1 MDRKILLEK
10 ISCTA
15 KALRGSGELNI
26 RVKSGEMEVS
36 AASDHLAVSNRFP
49 VDCMDMYIAVKAST
63 MLAIIGKIPE
73 DEISLAL
80 NGETVLVKWKT
91 GKASLPV
98 FEYKEVMRKCGKGT
112 IHPIHH
118 LTQYVGQVVHSL
130 DNTGYNP
137 LMSTVHIQLL
147 DEGGFQLTA
156 LDGKRY
162 SIRQVGK
169 GKPSGEYVVY
179 GQELYDALKLM
190 RDAEINILEPEDGNF
205 IQFSSDGMTIQVS
218 LFGKP
223 YFNLDALRSMKHPV
237 RVMVNKQELS
247 EAVALVKQVSE
258 KVFVDFAVD
267 HVTIAGT
274 ASSGESIMKIP
285 AVSRGLDED
294 RVIRTAFHVTLL
306 SEALDSMDSEQIII
320 HMKDAL
326 SQFCLTDG
334 HYAIEMVLAK
344 RRESAEIENHTVRK
358 AAG

>member
-1 MDRKILLEK
+1 MDRKIFLEK

-26 RVKSGEMEVS
+26 LVKSGEMEVS
-36 AASDHLAVSNRFP
+36 AASEHLAVSNRFP
-49 VDCMDMYIAVKAST
+49 VDCKDMSIAVKAST
-63 MLAIIGKIPE
+63 MMAIVGKIPE
-73 DEISLAL
+73 DEISLIL
-80 NGETVLVKWKT
+80 NGKTVLVKWKT

-98 FEYKEVMRKCGKGT
+98 FEFREVMRHCGDST
-112 IHPIHH
+112 VHPVHH

-147 DEGGFQLTA
+147 GDGGFQLTA

-169 GKPSGEYVVY
+169 GNPSGEYVVY
-179 GQELYDALKLM
+179 GVEFYEALKLM
-190 RDAEINILEPEDGNF
+190 GNQEIYILEPEGGNF
-205 IQFSSDGMTIQVS
+205 IQLSTDGMTIQVS

-223 YFNLDALRSMKHPV
+223 YFNLDALRSRKLPV
-237 RVMVNKQELS
+237 RVMVDKQELS
-247 EAVALVKQVSE
+247 EAVDLVKQVS
-258 KVFVDFAVD
+258 KKAFLDFTAD
-267 HVTIAGT
+267 RVTIAGA

-285 AVSRGLDED
+285 AVSKGLDEE
-294 RVIRTAFHVTLL
+294 RVIRTAFNVTFL
-306 SEALDSMDSEQIII
+306 SEALDSIDSERVVI

-326 SQFCLTDG
+326 SQFCMTDG
-334 HYAIEMVLAK
+334 HYAIEMVLPA
-344 RRESAEIENHTVRK
+344 RRENAEIENHTVRK

>member
-1 MDRKILLEK
+1 MDRKLFLEK
-10 ISCTA
+10 ISSTA
-15 KALRGSGELNI
+15 KALGGSGELNI

-36 AASDHLAVSNRFP
+36 AASEHLAVSNRFL
-49 VDCMDMYIAVKAST
+49 VDCKDMSIAVKAST
-63 MLAIIGKIPE
+63 MMAIIGKIPE
-73 DEISLAL
+73 EVIAL
-80 NGETVLVKWKT
+80 IVDGETLLVKWKT

-98 FEYKEVMRKCGKGT
+98 FEYRDVMRQCGDGT
-112 IHPIHH
+112 VHPIHH
-118 LTQYVGQVVHSL
+118 LTQYVGQVIHSL

-147 DEGGFQLTA
+147 EDGGFQLTA

-190 RDAEINILEPEDGNF
+190 GDAEINILEPESCNF
-205 IQFSSDGMTIQVS
+205 IQLSSDGMTIQVS

-223 YFNLDALRSMKHPV
+223 YFNLNALRSRKLPV

-247 EAVALVKQVSE
+247 EALDLVKQVS
-258 KVFVDFAVD
+258 KKAFLDFAVD
-267 HVTIAGT
+267 RVTIAGA

-306 SEALDSMDSEQIII
+306 SEALDSIDSEQIII